1 MYNSNFNLDSFSYY
15 EKLEELRKLKLDKIL
30 SNAFQTE
37 IKREQQKPT
46 VNVGTVGYVTMP
58 SLTTL
63 ARSIKEINNEK
74 EISYP

>member
-15 EKLEELRKLKLDKIL
+15 EKLEELRKLKLDKVL